1 MAGCQ
6 GAQPGPCSAPWV
18 LPPTGKGGSA
28 AGCGR
33 GLCRVL
39 AQTATG

>member
-6 GAQPGPCSAPWV
+6 RAQPGPCSAPWL
-18 LPPTGKGGSA
+18 LPCKQGGSV

>member
-1 MAGCQ
+1 VQCAVVAAAIPSGN
-6 GAQPGPCSAPWV
+6 
-18 LPPTGKGGSA
+18 GGSA